1 MKIAILTLPLHT
13 NYGGILQAYALQTV
27 LERMG
32 HEVTHLQPKVEYSR
46 LHNPVVMPLVWCK
59 RLYRKYFQGDRQL
72 PVFENPYKWARK
84 NTDRFISNN
93 LNCRFLAPEEWNE
106 GLAKEYDA
114 FVVGSDQVWRP
125 IYTPDVTRFF
135 TAFLGHSDIRRI
147 AYAASF
153 GVDVNEF
160 SKEQIACGREYLK
173 LFSAISVREESGIR
187 MCKELFDVQA
197 CQVLDP
203 TMLLDCADYLRFASS
218 APQSPGNLMVYVLD
232 RTEEKDA
239 FIAEFAEKR
248 GLVPFYANSKA
259 EMPWDVDIP
268 AAERLQP
275 PLETWLKGFA
285 DADFVLTDSFHAC
298 VFSILFH
305 KPFGVILNEAR
316 GASRIISL
324 LKLLNLEERIIYMNS
339 ENDNSIV
346 INHLHNEIVIDFSF
360 IDGLLDNYRKYSLN
374 FIIDSLE

>member
-13 NYGGILQAYALQTV
+13 NYGGILQAYALQTA

-32 HEVTHLQPKVEYSR
+32 HEVTHLQPKVEYPR
-46 LHNPVVMPLVWCK
+46 LHKPVVMPLVWVK

-72 PVFENPYKWARK
+72 PVFENPYNWAGK
-84 NTDRFISNN
+84 NTYRFISEN

-106 GLAKEYDA
+106 GLAREYDA

-135 TAFLGHSDIRRI
+135 TAFLGHSDICRI
-147 AYAASF
+147 SYAASF

-187 MCKELFDVQA
+187 MCKELFDVQP

-203 TMLLDCADYLRFASS
+203 TMLLSREDYQRFAST

-232 RTEEKDA
+232 RTDEKDA

-248 GLVPFYANSKA
+248 GLVPFYANSKT
-259 EMPWDVDIP
+259 EIPWNVDIP
-268 AAERLQP
+268 IGERKQP
-275 PLETWLKGFA
+275 PLENWLRGFA
-285 DADFVLTDSFHAC
+285 DAEFVLTDSFHAC

-305 KPFGVILNEAR
+305 KPFGVFVNLER
-316 GASRIISL
+316 GLSRIESL
-324 LKLLNLEERIIYMNS
+324 LQPL
-339 ENDNSIV
+339 
-346 INHLHNEIVIDFSF
+346 
-360 IDGLLDNYRKYSLN
+360 GLLDRCMIDAPVDLDRPIDWKFIDNILMQKAESSMTFLKQALN
-374 FIIDSLE
+374 KK

>member
-1 MKIAILTLPLHT
+1 MKIAILTLDLQT
-13 NYGGILQAYALQTV
+13 NFGGILQAYALQTV

-32 HEVTHLQPKVEYSR
+32 HEVVHLQAKHSR

-72 PVFENPYKWARK
+72 PIFENPYKWARK
-84 NTDRFISNN
+84 NTERFISNN

-106 GLAKEYDA
+106 GLAREYDVI
-114 FVVGSDQVWRP
+114 VVGSDQVWRP
-125 IYTPDVTRFF
+125 NYTSDVTRFF

-160 SKEQIACGREYLK
+160 SDEQLACGREYLK

-187 MCKELFDVQA
+187 LCKELFDVQA

-203 TMLLDCADYLRFASS
+203 TMLLRREDFQRFAST

-239 FIAEFAEKR
+239 FISGFAEKR
-248 GLVPFYANSKA
+248 GLVPFYANSKT
-259 EMPWDVDIP
+259 EIPWNVDIP
-268 AAERLQP
+268 IGERKQP
-275 PLETWLKGFA
+275 PLENWLRGFA
-285 DADFVLTDSFHAC
+285 DAEFVLTDSFHAC

-305 KPFGVILNEAR
+305 KPFGVFVNLER
-316 GASRIISL
+316 GLSRIESL
-324 LKLLNLEERIIYMNS
+324 LRPLGLMDRCVTDAPVDLDRSIDWKLIDNVLMQKAESSLAFLKQGLNRI
-339 ENDNSIV
+339 
-346 INHLHNEIVIDFSF
+346 
-360 IDGLLDNYRKYSLN
+360 
-374 FIIDSLE
+374 

>member
-1 MKIAILTLPLHT
+1 MKIAILTLDLQT
-13 NYGGILQAYALQTV
+13 NFGGILQAYALQTV

-32 HEVTHLQPKVEYSR
+32 HEVVHLQAKHSR

-72 PVFENPYKWARK
+72 PIFENPYKWAGK
-84 NTDRFISNN
+84 NTDRFISSN

-106 GLAKEYDA
+106 GLAREYDVI
-114 FVVGSDQVWRP
+114 VVGSDQVWRP
-125 IYTPDVTRFF
+125 NYTSDVTRFF
-135 TAFLGHSDIRRI
+135 TAFLGHSDICRI

-153 GVDVNEF
+153 GVAVNEF
-160 SKEQIACGREYLK
+160 SDEQIACGREYLK

-187 MCKELFDVQA
+187 LCKELFDVQA

-203 TMLLDCADYLRFASS
+203 TLLLRREDYQCFAST

-248 GLVPFYANSKA
+248 GLVPFYANSKT
-259 EMPWDVDIP
+259 EIPWNVDIP
-268 AAERLQP
+268 IGERKQP
-275 PLETWLKGFA
+275 PLENWLRGFA
-285 DADFVLTDSFHAC
+285 DAEFVLTDSFHAC

-305 KPFGVILNEAR
+305 KPFGVFVNPER
-316 GASRIISL
+316 GLSRIESL
-324 LKLLNLEERIIYMNS
+324 LQPLGVMDRCITDAPVDLDR
-339 ENDNSIV
+339 SI
-346 INHLHNEIVIDFSF
+346 DWKF
-360 IDGLLDNYRKYSLN
+360 IDNVLMQKTESSLDFLKQGLNRM
-374 FIIDSLE
+374 

>member
-1 MKIAILTLPLHT
+1 MKIAILTLDLQT
-13 NYGGILQAYALQTV
+13 NFGGILQAYALQTV

-32 HEVTHLQPKVEYSR
+32 HEVVHLQAKHSR

-72 PVFENPYKWARK
+72 PIFENPYKWAGK
-84 NTDRFISNN
+84 NTDRFISSN

-106 GLAKEYDA
+106 GLAREYDVI
-114 FVVGSDQVWRP
+114 VVGSDQVWRP
-125 IYTPDVTRFF
+125 NYTSDVTRFF
-135 TAFLGHSDIRRI
+135 TAFLGHSDICRI

-153 GVDVNEF
+153 GVAVNEF
-160 SKEQIACGREYLK
+160 SDEQIACGREYLK

-187 MCKELFDVQA
+187 LCKELFDVQA

-203 TMLLDCADYLRFASS
+203 TMLLRREDYQRFTST

-239 FIAEFAEKR
+239 FVSEFAEKR
-248 GLVPFYANSKA
+248 GLVPFYTNSKS

-268 AAERLQP
+268 AAERQQP
-275 PLETWLKGFA
+275 PLEIWLKGFA
-285 DADFVLTDSFHAC
+285 DAEFVLTDSFHAC

-305 KPFGVILNEAR
+305 KPFGVFGNLFR
-316 GASRIISL
+316 GLSRIESL
-324 LKLLNLEERIIYMNS
+324 LRPLGLMDRCIRDASVDLDRPITWNQVDELIIQKAES
-339 ENDNSIV
+339 
-346 INHLHNEIVIDFSF
+346 
-360 IDGLLDNYRKYSLN
+360 
-374 FIIDSLE
+374 SLEFLKHVLKKR

>member
-1 MKIAILTLPLHT
+1 MKIAILTLDLQT
-13 NYGGILQAYALQTV
+13 NFGGILQAYALQTV

-32 HEVTHLQPKVEYSR
+32 HEVVHLQAKHSR

-72 PVFENPYKWARK
+72 PIFENPYKWAGK
-84 NTDRFISNN
+84 NTDRFISSN

-106 GLAKEYDA
+106 GLAREYDVI
-114 FVVGSDQVWRP
+114 VVGSDQVWRP
-125 IYTPDVTRFF
+125 NYTSDVTRFF
-135 TAFLGHSDIRRI
+135 TAFLGHSDICRI

-153 GVDVNEF
+153 GVAVNEF
-160 SKEQIACGREYLK
+160 SDEQIACGREYLK

-187 MCKELFDVQA
+187 LCKELFDVQA

-203 TMLLDCADYLRFASS
+203 TMLLRREDYQRFTST

-248 GLVPFYANSKA
+248 GLVPFYANSKT
-259 EMPWDVDIP
+259 EIPWNVDIP
-268 AAERLQP
+268 IGERKQP
-275 PLETWLKGFA
+275 PLENWLRGFD
-285 DADFVLTDSFHAC
+285 DAEFVLTDSFHAC

-305 KPFGVILNEAR
+305 KPFGVFVNLER
-316 GASRIISL
+316 GLSRIESL
-324 LKLLNLEERIIYMNS
+324 LRPLGLMDRCITDAPVDLDR
-339 ENDNSIV
+339 SI
-346 INHLHNEIVIDFSF
+346 DWKF
-360 IDGLLDNYRKYSLN
+360 IDNVLMQKTESSLDFLKQGLNRM
-374 FIIDSLE
+374 

>member
-32 HEVTHLQPKVEYSR
+32 HEVVHLQPKVDYSR

-59 RLYRKYFQGDRQL
+59 RLYRKYFQGDSQL
-72 PVFENPYKWARK
+72 PIFENPYKWARN

-106 GLAKEYDA
+106 GLAREYDA

-125 IYTPDVTRFF
+125 IYSLDVTRFF
-135 TAFLGHSDIRRI
+135 TVFLGHSDICRI

-160 SKEQIACGREYLK
+160 SDEQIACGREYLK
-173 LFSAISVREESGIR
+173 LFAAISVREESGIR
-187 MCKELFDVQA
+187 LCRELFDVQA
-197 CQVLDP
+197 SQALDP
-203 TMLLDCADYLRFASS
+203 TMLLRREGYQRFAST

-268 AAERLQP
+268 VAERQHP

-285 DADFVLTDSFHAC
+285 DAEFVLTDSFHAC

-305 KPFGVILNEAR
+305 KPFGVFVNPER
-316 GASRIISL
+316 GLSRIESL
-324 LKLLNLEERIIYMNS
+324 LQPLGLMDRCITDAPVDLDRSIDWKLIDNVLMQKAESSMEFLKQALN
-339 ENDNSIV
+339 
-346 INHLHNEIVIDFSF
+346 
-360 IDGLLDNYRKYSLN
+360 KK
-374 FIIDSLE
+374 

>member
-1 MKIAILTLPLHT
+1 MKIAILTLDLQT
-13 NYGGILQAYALQTV
+13 NFGGILQAYALQTV

-32 HEVTHLQPKVEYSR
+32 HEVVHLQAKHSR

-72 PVFENPYKWARK
+72 PIFENPYKWAGK
-84 NTDRFISNN
+84 NTDRFISSN

-106 GLAKEYDA
+106 GLAREYDVI
-114 FVVGSDQVWRP
+114 VVGSDQVWRP
-125 IYTPDVTRFF
+125 NYTSDVTRFF

-160 SKEQIACGREYLK
+160 SEEQLACGREYLK

-187 MCKELFDVQA
+187 LCKELFDVQA

-203 TMLLDCADYLRFASS
+203 TLLLSREDYQRFAST

-248 GLVPFYANSKA
+248 GLVPFYANSKT
-259 EMPWDVDIP
+259 EIPWNVDIP
-268 AAERLQP
+268 IGERKQP
-275 PLETWLKGFA
+275 PLENWLRGFA
-285 DADFVLTDSFHAC
+285 DAEFVLTDSFHAC

-305 KPFGVILNEAR
+305 KPFGVFVNLER
-316 GASRIISL
+316 GLSRIESL
-324 LKLLNLEERIIYMNS
+324 LRPLGLMDRCITDAPVDLDR
-339 ENDNSIV
+339 SI
-346 INHLHNEIVIDFSF
+346 DWKF
-360 IDGLLDNYRKYSLN
+360 IDNVLMQKTESSLDFLKQGLNRM
-374 FIIDSLE
+374 

>member
-1 MKIAILTLPLHT
+1 MKIAILTLDLQT
-13 NYGGILQAYALQTV
+13 NFGGILQAYALQTV

-32 HEVTHLQPKVEYSR
+32 HEVTHLQAKHSR

-72 PVFENPYKWARK
+72 PIFENPYKWAGK
-84 NTDRFISNN
+84 NTDRFISSN

-106 GLAKEYDA
+106 GLAREYDVI
-114 FVVGSDQVWRP
+114 VVGSDQVWRP
-125 IYTPDVTRFF
+125 NYTSDVTRFF

-160 SKEQIACGREYLK
+160 SEEQLACGREYLK

-187 MCKELFDVQA
+187 LCKELFDVQA

-203 TMLLDCADYLRFASS
+203 TMLLRREDYQRFTST

-248 GLVPFYANSKA
+248 GLVPFYANSKT
-259 EMPWDVDIP
+259 EIPWNVDIP
-268 AAERLQP
+268 IGERKQP
-275 PLETWLKGFA
+275 PLENWLRGFD
-285 DADFVLTDSFHAC
+285 DAEFVLTDSFHAC

-305 KPFGVILNEAR
+305 KPFGVFVNLER
-316 GASRIISL
+316 GLSRIESVLRPLGLMDRCITDAPVDL
-324 LKLLNLEERIIYMNS
+324 DR
-339 ENDNSIV
+339 SI
-346 INHLHNEIVIDFSF
+346 DWKF
-360 IDGLLDNYRKYSLN
+360 IDNVLMQKTESSLDFLKQGLNRM
-374 FIIDSLE
+374 

>member
-1 MKIAILTLPLHT
+1 MKIAILTLDLQT
-13 NYGGILQAYALQTV
+13 NFGGILQAYALQTV

-32 HEVTHLQPKVEYSR
+32 HEVVHLQAKHSR

-72 PVFENPYKWARK
+72 PIFENPYKWAGK
-84 NTDRFISNN
+84 NTDRFISSN

-106 GLAKEYDA
+106 GLAREYDVI
-114 FVVGSDQVWRP
+114 VVGSDQVWRP
-125 IYTPDVTRFF
+125 NYTSDVTRFF
-135 TAFLGHSDIRRI
+135 TAFLGHSDICRI

-153 GVDVNEF
+153 GVAVNEF
-160 SKEQIACGREYLK
+160 SDEQIACGREYLK

-187 MCKELFDVQA
+187 LCKELFDVQA

-203 TMLLDCADYLRFASS
+203 TMLLDCADYMKFPSS

-248 GLVPFYANSKA
+248 GLVPFYANSKT
-259 EMPWDVDIP
+259 EIPWNVDIP
-268 AAERLQP
+268 IGERKQP
-275 PLETWLKGFA
+275 PLENWLRGFA
-285 DADFVLTDSFHAC
+285 DAEFVLTDSFHAC

-305 KPFGVILNEAR
+305 KPFGVFVNLER
-316 GASRIISL
+316 GLSRIESL
-324 LKLLNLEERIIYMNS
+324 LRPLGLMDRCITDAPVDLDR
-339 ENDNSIV
+339 SI
-346 INHLHNEIVIDFSF
+346 DWKF
-360 IDGLLDNYRKYSLN
+360 IDNVLMQKTESSLDFLKQGLNRM
-374 FIIDSLE
+374 

>member
-32 HEVTHLQPKVEYSR
+32 HEATHLQPKVKYTR
-46 LHNPVVMPLVWCK
+46 LHNPIVMPLVWCK
-59 RLYRKYFQGDRQL
+59 RLCRKYFQGDSEL

-84 NTDRFISNN
+84 NTDSFISEN

-106 GLAKEYDA
+106 GLAKDYDA
-114 FVVGSDQVWRP
+114 VVVGSDQVWRP
-125 IYTPDVTRFF
+125 IYSPDVTRFF
-135 TAFLGHSDIRRI
+135 TAFLGHSDICRI

-160 SKEQIACGREYLK
+160 SDEQIACGREYLK
-173 LFSAISVREESGIR
+173 LFSAISVREDSGIR

-203 TMLLDCADYLRFASS
+203 TMLLDCADYMKFASR
-218 APQSPGNLMVYVLD
+218 APKSQGNLMVYVLD

-239 FIAEFAEKR
+239 FIAEFSEKCE
-248 GLVPFYANSKA
+248 LVPFYANSKA
-259 EMPWDVDIP
+259 EIPWDVDIS
-268 AAERLQP
+268 ARERKHP
-275 PLETWLKGFA
+275 PLENWLRGFA
-285 DADFVLTDSFHAC
+285 DAEFVLTDSFHAC

-305 KPFGVILNEAR
+305 KPFGVFINHHR
-316 GASRIISL
+316 GLSRIESL
-324 LKLLNLEERIIYMNS
+324 LSPLGLMDRCISDSSKQLDS
-339 ENDNSIV
+339 
-346 INHLHNEIVIDFSF
+346 VIDWSR
-360 IDGLLDNYRKYSLN
+360 IDDTLAQWRKTSMDFLW
-374 FIIDSLE
+374 DALESNE

>member
-1 MKIAILTLPLHT
+1 MKIAILTLDLQT
-13 NYGGILQAYALQTV
+13 NFGGILQAYALQTV

-32 HEVTHLQPKVEYSR
+32 HEVTHLQAKHSR

-72 PVFENPYKWARK
+72 PIFENPYKWAGK
-84 NTDRFISNN
+84 NTDRFISSN

-106 GLAKEYDA
+106 GLAREYDVI
-114 FVVGSDQVWRP
+114 VVGSDQVWRP
-125 IYTPDVTRFF
+125 NYTSDVTRFF
-135 TAFLGHSDIRRI
+135 TAFLGHSDICRI

-153 GVDVNEF
+153 GVAVNEF
-160 SKEQIACGREYLK
+160 SDEQIACGREYLK

-187 MCKELFDVQA
+187 LCKELFDVQA

-203 TMLLDCADYLRFASS
+203 TLLLRREDYQCFAST

-248 GLVPFYANSKA
+248 GLVPFYANSKT
-259 EMPWDVDIP
+259 EIPWNVDIP
-268 AAERLQP
+268 IGERKQP
-275 PLETWLKGFA
+275 PLENWLRGFA
-285 DADFVLTDSFHAC
+285 DAEFVLTDSFHAC

-305 KPFGVILNEAR
+305 KPFGVFVNLER
-316 GASRIISL
+316 GLSRIESL
-324 LKLLNLEERIIYMNS
+324 LRPLGLMDRCITDAPVDLDR
-339 ENDNSIV
+339 SI
-346 INHLHNEIVIDFSF
+346 DWKF
-360 IDGLLDNYRKYSLN
+360 IDNVLMQKTESSLDFLKQGLNRM
-374 FIIDSLE
+374 

>member
-32 HEVTHLQPKVEYSR
+32 HEVTHLQAKHSR

-59 RLYRKYFQGDRQL
+59 RLYRKYFLGDRQL

-84 NTDRFISNN
+84 NTERFISEN

-106 GLAKEYDA
+106 GLASEYDA

-125 IYTPDVTRFF
+125 VYTDVTKYF
-135 TAFLGHSDIRRI
+135 TSFLGHSDICRI

-153 GVDVNEF
+153 GVDVNEL
-160 SKEQIACGREYLK
+160 SEEQIACGREYLK

-187 MCKELFDVQA
+187 MCKELFNVQA

-203 TMLLDCADYLRFASS
+203 TMLLRREDYQRFAST
-218 APQSPGNLMVYVLD
+218 ALQSPGNLMVYVLD

-248 GLVPFYANSKA
+248 GLVPFYANSKT
-259 EMPWDVDIP
+259 ETPWNVDIP
-268 AAERLQP
+268 IGERKQP
-275 PLETWLKGFA
+275 PLENWLRGFA
-285 DADFVLTDSFHAC
+285 DAEFVLTDSFHAC

-305 KPFGVILNEAR
+305 KPFGVFINHHR
-316 GASRIISL
+316 GLSRIESL
-324 LKLLNLEERIIYMNS
+324 LSPLGLMDRCISDSSQRFYSEIDWLRVDEILSQWRKKSINFLREALES
-339 ENDNSIV
+339 
-346 INHLHNEIVIDFSF
+346 NE
-360 IDGLLDNYRKYSLN
+360 
-374 FIIDSLE
+374 

>member
-1 MKIAILTLPLHT
+1 MKIAILTLPLYT

-32 HEVTHLQPKVEYSR
+32 HEVTHLQAKHSR

-72 PVFENPYKWARK
+72 PVFENPYNWARK
-84 NTDRFISNN
+84 NTDRFISEN

-106 GLAKEYDA
+106 GLAREYDA

-125 IYTPDVTRFF
+125 KYTSDVTRFF
-135 TAFLGHSDIRRI
+135 TTFLGHSVIRRI

-153 GVDVNEF
+153 GVDANEF
-160 SKEQIACGREYLK
+160 SDEQIACGREHLK
-173 LFSAISVREESGIR
+173 LFSAISVREESGVR
-187 MCKELFDVQA
+187 LCKELFDVQA
-197 CQVLDP
+197 SQVLDP
-203 TMLLDCADYLRFASS
+203 TLLLRREDYQRFAST

-248 GLVPFYANSKA
+248 GLVPFYANSKT
-259 EMPWDVDIP
+259 EIPWNVDIP
-268 AAERLQP
+268 IGERKQP
-275 PLETWLKGFA
+275 PLENWLKGFA
-285 DADFVLTDSFHAC
+285 DAEFVLTDSFHAC

-305 KPFGVILNEAR
+305 KPFEVFV
-316 GASRIISL
+316 
-324 LKLLNLEERIIYMNS
+324 NLER
-339 ENDNSIV
+339 
-346 INHLHNEIVIDFSF
+346 
-360 IDGLLDNYRKYSLN
+360 GLSR
-374 FIIDSLE
+374 IDSLLRPLGLMDRCIFDAPVDLDRPIDWELIDNVLMQKAESSMEFLKQALNKK

>member
-32 HEVTHLQPKVEYSR
+32 HEVVHLQSKVEYPR
-46 LHNPVVMPLVWCK
+46 LHNPAVMPLVWVK
-59 RLYRKYFQGDRQL
+59 RLYRKYFQGDSAL
-72 PVFENPYKWARK
+72 PVFNHPYKSVRE

-106 GLAKEYDA
+106 GLAREYDA

-125 IYTPDVTRFF
+125 IYSLDVTRFF
-135 TAFLGHSDIRRI
+135 TVFLGHSDICRI
-147 AYAASF
+147 AYSASF

-160 SKEQIACGREYLK
+160 SEEQIACGREYLK

-187 MCKELFDVQA
+187 LCKELFDVQA

-203 TMLLDCADYLRFASS
+203 TMLLDCADYMKFASR
-218 APQSPGNLMVYVLD
+218 APKSQGNLMVYVLD

-239 FIAEFAEKR
+239 FISEFAEKR

-259 EMPWDVDIP
+259 EMPWDVDIS
-268 AAERLQP
+268 ARERKQP
-275 PLETWLKGFA
+275 PLENWLRGFA
-285 DADFVLTDSFHAC
+285 DAEFVLTDSFHAC

-305 KPFGVILNEAR
+305 KPFGVFVNLER
-316 GASRIISL
+316 GLSRIESL
-324 LKLLNLEERIIYMNS
+324 LRPLGLMDRCIFDAPVDLDRPIDWELIDNVLMQKAESSMEFLKQALN
-339 ENDNSIV
+339 
-346 INHLHNEIVIDFSF
+346 
-360 IDGLLDNYRKYSLN
+360 KK
-374 FIIDSLE
+374 

>member
-32 HEVTHLQPKVEYSR
+32 HEVTHLQAKHSR

-59 RLYRKYFQGDRQL
+59 RLYRKCFQGDNQL

-84 NTDRFISNN
+84 NTDRFISEN

-106 GLAKEYDA
+106 GLAKDYDA
-114 FVVGSDQVWRP
+114 GVVGSDQVWRP
-125 IYTPDVTRFF
+125 IYSPDVTRFF
-135 TAFLGHSDIRRI
+135 TAFLGHSDICRI
-147 AYAASF
+147 AYSASF

-160 SKEQIACGREYLK
+160 SNEQIACGRKYLK

-187 MCKELFDVQA
+187 LCRELFDVQA

-203 TMLLDCADYLRFASS
+203 TMLLRREDYQRFAST

-232 RTEEKDA
+232 RTEDKDA
-239 FIAEFAEKR
+239 FISKFAEKR
-248 GLVPFYANSKA
+248 GLVPFYANSKV
-259 EMPWDVDIP
+259 EMPWDIDIP
-268 AAERLQP
+268 IGERKQP
-275 PLETWLKGFA
+275 PLESWLRGFA
-285 DADFVLTDSFHAC
+285 DAEFVLTDSFHAC

-305 KPFGVILNEAR
+305 KPFGVFVNLER
-316 GASRIISL
+316 GLSRIESL
-324 LKLLNLEERIIYMNS
+324 LRPLGLMDRCIFDAPVDLDRPIDWELIDNVLMQKAESSMEFLKQALN
-339 ENDNSIV
+339 
-346 INHLHNEIVIDFSF
+346 
-360 IDGLLDNYRKYSLN
+360 KK
-374 FIIDSLE
+374 

>member
-32 HEVTHLQPKVEYSR
+32 HEVTHLQPKAEYPR
-46 LHNPVVMPLVWCK
+46 LHNPLVMPLVWCK
-59 RLYRKYFQGDRQL
+59 RLYRKYFQGDREL

-84 NTDRFISNN
+84 NTDRFISEN

-106 GLAKEYDA
+106 GLAKDYDA
-114 FVVGSDQVWRP
+114 VVVGSDQVWRP
-125 IYTPDVTRFF
+125 IYSPDVTRFF
-135 TAFLGHSDIRRI
+135 TAFLGHSDICRI

-160 SKEQIACGREYLK
+160 SNEQIACGREYLK
-173 LFSAISVREESGIR
+173 LFSGISVREESSIR
-187 MCKELFDVQA
+187 LCKELFDVQTSQA
-197 CQVLDP
+197 LDP
-203 TMLLDCADYLRFASS
+203 TMLLRREDYQRFAST

-248 GLVPFYANSKA
+248 GLVPFYTNSKV
-259 EMPWDVDIP
+259 EMSWDVDLPIG
-268 AAERLQP
+268 ERKQP

-285 DADFVLTDSFHAC
+285 DAEFVLTDSFHAC

-305 KPFGVILNEAR
+305 KPFGVFVNLER
-316 GASRIISL
+316 GLSRIESL
-324 LKLLNLEERIIYMNS
+324 LQP
-339 ENDNSIV
+339 
-346 INHLHNEIVIDFSF
+346 
-360 IDGLLDNYRKYSLN
+360 LDLMDRC
-374 FIIDSLE
+374 IIDAPVDLDKPIDWNLIDNILLQKAESSMTFLKQALNIK

>member
-1 MKIAILTLPLHT
+1 MKIAILTLDLQT
-13 NYGGILQAYALQTV
+13 NFGGILQAYALQTV

-32 HEVTHLQPKVEYSR
+32 HEVTHLQAKHSR

-72 PVFENPYKWARK
+72 PIFENPYKWAGK
-84 NTDRFISNN
+84 NTDRFISSN

-106 GLAKEYDA
+106 GLAREYDVI
-114 FVVGSDQVWRP
+114 VVGSDQVWRP
-125 IYTPDVTRFF
+125 NYTSDVTRFF
-135 TAFLGHSDIRRI
+135 TAFLGHSDICRI

-153 GVDVNEF
+153 GVAVNEF
-160 SKEQIACGREYLK
+160 SDEQIACGREYLK

-187 MCKELFDVQA
+187 LCKELFDVQA

-203 TMLLDCADYLRFASS
+203 TMLLRREDYQRFTST

-248 GLVPFYANSKA
+248 GLVPFYANSKT
-259 EMPWDVDIP
+259 EIPWNVDIP
-268 AAERLQP
+268 IGERKQP
-275 PLETWLKGFA
+275 PLENWLRGFD
-285 DADFVLTDSFHAC
+285 DAEFVLTDSFHAC

-305 KPFGVILNEAR
+305 KPFGVFVNLER
-316 GASRIISL
+316 GLSRIESL
-324 LKLLNLEERIIYMNS
+324 LRPLGLMDRCITDAPVDLDR
-339 ENDNSIV
+339 SI
-346 INHLHNEIVIDFSF
+346 DWKF
-360 IDGLLDNYRKYSLN
+360 IDNVLMQKTESSLDFLKQGLNRM
-374 FIIDSLE
+374 

>member
-1 MKIAILTLPLHT
+1 MKIAILTLDLQT
-13 NYGGILQAYALQTV
+13 NFGGILQAYALQTV

-32 HEVTHLQPKVEYSR
+32 HEVTHLQAKHSR

-72 PVFENPYKWARK
+72 PIFENPYKWAGK
-84 NTDRFISNN
+84 NTDRFISSN

-106 GLAKEYDA
+106 GLAREYDVI
-114 FVVGSDQVWRP
+114 VVGSDQVWRP
-125 IYTPDVTRFF
+125 NYTSDVTRFF
-135 TAFLGHSDIRRI
+135 TAFLGHSDICRI

-153 GVDVNEF
+153 GVAVNEF
-160 SKEQIACGREYLK
+160 SDEQIACGREYLK

-187 MCKELFDVQA
+187 LCKELFDVQA

-203 TMLLDCADYLRFASS
+203 TMLLRREDYQRFTST

-239 FIAEFAEKR
+239 FISGFADKR

-268 AAERLQP
+268 AAERQQP

-305 KPFGVILNEAR
+305 KPFGVFVNLER
-316 GASRIISL
+316 GLSRIESL
-324 LKLLNLEERIIYMNS
+324 LRPLGLMDRCITDAQVDLDR
-339 ENDNSIV
+339 SI
-346 INHLHNEIVIDFSF
+346 DWKF
-360 IDGLLDNYRKYSLN
+360 IDNVLMQKTESSLDFLKQGLNRM
-374 FIIDSLE
+374 

>member
-32 HEVTHLQPKVEYSR
+32 HEVEHLQPKVEYPR
-46 LHNPVVMPLVWCK
+46 LHNPAVMPLVWVK
-59 RLYRKYFQGDRQL
+59 RLYRKYFQGDSAL
-72 PVFENPYKWARK
+72 SVFNHPYKSVRE

-106 GLAKEYDA
+106 GFAKDYDA
-114 FVVGSDQVWRP
+114 VVVGSDQVWRP
-125 IYTPDVTRFF
+125 IYSPDVTRFF
-135 TAFLGHSDIRRI
+135 TAFLGHSDICRI

-160 SKEQIACGREYLK
+160 SDEQIACGREYLK
-173 LFSAISVREESGIR
+173 LFSGISVREESGIR
-187 MCKELFDVQA
+187 LCKELFNVQA
-197 CQVLDP
+197 RQVLDP
-203 TMLLDCADYLRFASS
+203 TMLLNCADYMKFASRAHKS
-218 APQSPGNLMVYVLD
+218 QGNLMVYVLD

-248 GLVPFYANSKA
+248 GLVPFYTNSKS

-268 AAERLQP
+268 AAERQQP

-285 DADFVLTDSFHAC
+285 DAEFVLTDSFHAC

-305 KPFGVILNEAR
+305 KPFGVFGNPER
-316 GASRIISL
+316 GLSRIESL
-324 LKLLNLEERIIYMNS
+324 LRPL
-339 ENDNSIV
+339 
-346 INHLHNEIVIDFSF
+346 
-360 IDGLLDNYRKYSLN
+360 GLLDRCRIDAPVDLDRPIDWK
-374 FIIDSLE
+374 FIDNILMQKAESSLEFLKQALNKK

>member
-1 MKIAILTLPLHT
+1 MKIAILTLDLQT
-13 NYGGILQAYALQTV
+13 NFGGILQAYALQTV

-32 HEVTHLQPKVEYSR
+32 HDVTHLQAKHSR

-84 NTDRFISNN
+84 NTDRFISEN
-93 LNCRFLAPEEWNE
+93 LNCRYLAPEEWNE
-106 GLAKEYDA
+106 GLAREYDVI
-114 FVVGSDQVWRP
+114 VVGSDQVWRP
-125 IYTPDVTRFF
+125 IYTTDVTRFF

-160 SKEQIACGREYLK
+160 SDEQLACGREYLK

-187 MCKELFDVQA
+187 LCKELFDVQA

-203 TMLLDCADYLRFASS
+203 TMLLSREDYQRFAST

-232 RTEEKDA
+232 RTEEKDTV
-239 FIAEFAEKR
+239 IAEFAEKR
-248 GLVPFYANSKA
+248 GLVPFYANSKVA
-259 EMPWDVDIP
+259 MSWDDDIP
-268 AAERLQP
+268 AAERKQP
-275 PLETWLKGFA
+275 PLENWLRGFA
-285 DADFVLTDSFHAC
+285 DAEFVLTDSFHAC

-305 KPFGVILNEAR
+305 KPFGVFVNLER
-316 GASRIISL
+316 GLSRIESL
-324 LKLLNLEERIIYMNS
+324 LRPL
-339 ENDNSIV
+339 
-346 INHLHNEIVIDFSF
+346 
-360 IDGLLDNYRKYSLN
+360 GLLDRC
-374 FIIDSLE
+374 IIDSPVDLDKPIDWNFIDPVLKEKVGSSLDFLSQALNIK

>member
-1 MKIAILTLPLHT
+1 MKIAILTLDLQT
-13 NYGGILQAYALQTV
+13 NFGGILQAYALETV

-32 HEVTHLQPKVEYSR
+32 HEVTHLQAKVEYPP

-59 RLYRKYFQGDRQL
+59 RLYRKYFQGDSEL

-84 NTDRFISNN
+84 NTDRFISEN

-106 GLAKEYDA
+106 GLASEYDA

-135 TAFLGHSDIRRI
+135 TAFLGHSHIRRI

-203 TMLLDCADYLRFASS
+203 TILLSREDYRRFAST

-248 GLVPFYANSKA
+248 GLVPFYANSKV
-259 EMPWDVDIP
+259 ETWDVDIP
-268 AAERLQP
+268 AAERQQP
-275 PLETWLKGFA
+275 PLETWLRGFA
-285 DADFVLTDSFHAC
+285 DAEFVLTDSFHAC

>member
-1 MKIAILTLPLHT
+1 MKIAILTLDLQT
-13 NYGGILQAYALQTV
+13 NFGGILQAYALQTV

-32 HEVTHLQPKVEYSR
+32 HEVVHLQAKHSR

-72 PVFENPYKWARK
+72 PIFENPYKWAGK
-84 NTDRFISNN
+84 NTDRFISSN

-106 GLAKEYDA
+106 GLAREYDVI
-114 FVVGSDQVWRP
+114 VVGSDQVWRP
-125 IYTPDVTRFF
+125 NYTSDVTRFF
-135 TAFLGHSDIRRI
+135 TAFLGHSDICRI

-153 GVDVNEF
+153 GVAVNEF
-160 SKEQIACGREYLK
+160 SDEQIACGREYLK

-187 MCKELFDVQA
+187 LCKELFDVQA

-203 TMLLDCADYLRFASS
+203 TMLLRREDYQRFTST

-248 GLVPFYANSKA
+248 GLVPFYANSKT
-259 EMPWDVDIP
+259 EIPWNVDIP
-268 AAERLQP
+268 IGERKQP
-275 PLETWLKGFA
+275 PLENWLRGFA
-285 DADFVLTDSFHAC
+285 DAEFVLTDSFHAC

-305 KPFGVILNEAR
+305 KPFGVFVNLER
-316 GASRIISL
+316 GLSRIESL
-324 LKLLNLEERIIYMNS
+324 LRPLGLMDRCITDAPVDLDR
-339 ENDNSIV
+339 SI
-346 INHLHNEIVIDFSF
+346 DWKF
-360 IDGLLDNYRKYSLN
+360 IDNVLMQKAES
-374 FIIDSLE
+374 SLEFLKQGLNRM

>member
-72 PVFENPYKWARK
+72 PIFENPYKWARK

-125 IYTPDVTRFF
+125 FYTPDVTRFF
-135 TAFLGHSDIRRI
+135 TAFLGHSDICRI

-153 GVDVNEF
+153 GVDGNEF

-187 MCKELFDVQA
+187 LCKELFDVQA

-203 TMLLDCADYLRFASS
+203 TLLLRREDYQCFAST

-268 AAERLQP
+268 ATERQQS

-285 DADFVLTDSFHAC
+285 DAEFVLTDSFHAC

-305 KPFGVILNEAR
+305 KPFGVFVNLER
-316 GASRIISL
+316 GLSRIESL
-324 LKLLNLEERIIYMNS
+324 LRPLGLMDRCITDAPVDLDR
-339 ENDNSIV
+339 SI
-346 INHLHNEIVIDFSF
+346 DWKF
-360 IDGLLDNYRKYSLN
+360 IDNVLMQKAES
-374 FIIDSLE
+374 SLEFLKQALNKK

>member
-32 HEVTHLQPKVEYSR
+32 HEPTHLQPKVKYTR
-46 LHNPVVMPLVWCK
+46 LHNPIVMPLVWCK
-59 RLYRKYFQGDRQL
+59 RLCRKYFQGDSEL

-84 NTDRFISNN
+84 NTDRFISEN

-106 GLAKEYDA
+106 GLAKDYDA
-114 FVVGSDQVWRP
+114 VVVGSDQVWRP
-125 IYTPDVTRFF
+125 IYSPDVTRFF
-135 TAFLGHSDIRRI
+135 TAFLGHSDICRI

-160 SKEQIACGREYLK
+160 SNEQIACGREYLK
-173 LFSAISVREESGIR
+173 LFSGISVREESSIR
-187 MCKELFDVQA
+187 LCKELFDVQTSQA
-197 CQVLDP
+197 LDP
-203 TMLLDCADYLRFASS
+203 TMLLRREDYQRLAST

-248 GLVPFYANSKA
+248 GLVPFYTNSKV
-259 EMPWDVDIP
+259 EMSWDVDLPIG
-268 AAERLQP
+268 ERKQP

-285 DADFVLTDSFHAC
+285 DAEFVLTDSFHAC

-305 KPFGVILNEAR
+305 KPFGVFVNLER
-316 GASRIISL
+316 GLSRIESL
-324 LKLLNLEERIIYMNS
+324 LQP
-339 ENDNSIV
+339 
-346 INHLHNEIVIDFSF
+346 
-360 IDGLLDNYRKYSLN
+360 LDLMDRC
-374 FIIDSLE
+374 IIDAPVDLDKPIDWNLIDNILLQKAESSMTFLKQALNIK